1 MPTGPNTKRCD
12 GSWSLPAD
20 YAVTRQLVVVLGDD
34 NVFSRLLEHMA
45 FGDRQPVHGDSL
57 DPKRVYPRMYAF
69 RAEFLSMLGSKLS

>member
-1 MPTGPNTKRCD
+1 M
-12 GSWSLPAD
+12 
-20 YAVTRQLVVVLGDD
+20 VLGDD